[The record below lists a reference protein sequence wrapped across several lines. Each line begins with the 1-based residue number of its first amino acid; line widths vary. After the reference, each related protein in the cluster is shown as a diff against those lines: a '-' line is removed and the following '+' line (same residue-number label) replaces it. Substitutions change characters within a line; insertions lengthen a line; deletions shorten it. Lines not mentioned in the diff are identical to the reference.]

1 MSFLVNLAWMIASTV
16 VSALLAPKA
25 ENAKASGL
33 GDFTEPTALEGRPL
47 PLVLGTCK
55 LTGPNVMW
63 WGHLSHGRIRRKSG
77 LFSATTIG
85 YKYYL
90 GMQLGLCVG
99 PIDAI
104 EDIYAGDKSLRK
116 EDEKRRLTLS
126 EGAMTAF
133 RDDGTYDSAGA
144 AFPWLAQGGHKEVE
158 IYDLAELFGGEEREG
173 GIGGRIHAYFG
184 AADQPADPYLV
195 EQFGGAAPAYRGLC
209 YLRLGGPKKGFYVG
223 TQKTV
228 KDWAPVVRHCPVPCG
243 LSSAKGNIG
252 GSANIAYACAWLLTL
267 ASDYGGFGVSTSRL
281 DLPTFQAAADR
292 LYAEGLGISLVMDT
306 QKSRDA
312 WLSELLRIAD
322 GVLYTDPQTG
332 LWTLK
337 LIRADYDPAT
347 LPELTVDDTL
357 EAPAVTRPSWGDT
370 INQVLVRYTDRSQD
384 YTTRTV
390 QARDAA
396 NIRARG
402 GEVASETV
410 DYLAVDNA
418 AAANRLVARDLQTR
432 AYPLAQIQGLKANRK
447 AWAWRPG
454 QPFKLT
460 WPAQGYSG
468 MVCRVTKIRYG
479 TLENPEITLDAVED
493 IFGLEVAQ
501 YAPPPASG
509 WVDPAAAPVA
519 LEAQGLVEAPH
530 WMVGETRQVLAL
542 GTPGDGTSTAAQ
554 VWTNEGAGYLRT
566 AQLDPL
572 TPSGTLAAACAARTA
587 GLDAAGFTVSGDL
600 ADLVAE
606 STNADG
612 RAAGAN
618 LALVGAEWMSW
629 TTCTP
634 NADGTFTFS
643 GVLRGVM
650 DTVPVDHAAGER
662 VWFVTEGAVPLRP
675 TPYAA
680 DLTCRAKLL
689 PVNEL
694 GTLALASAAELQL
707 TTTSRAWRPLPPGY
721 VRLNGS
727 TYASWPTTTTGDVT
741 LSWAW
746 RARTTQASGAPLV
759 SQDDPASASPEGT
772 LQVEALVGGV
782 VRRTW
787 TGLTATSLT
796 YTLAQ
801 RQADDADAAK
811 AVAFRITPVNGSLT
825 GTVRLTPG
833 FVMG

>member
-55 LTGPNVMW
+55 LAGPNVMW
-63 WGHLSHGRIRRKSG
+63 WGNLSHGRVRRKSG

-133 RDDGTYDSAGA
+133 RDDGTYDSAGG
-144 AFPWLAQGGHKEVE
+144 AFPWLAPGGHKEVE

-267 ASDYGGFGVSTSRL
+267 ASDYGGFGVSASRL

-332 LWTLK
+332 LWALK
-337 LIRADYDPAT
+337 LVRADYDPDT
-347 LPELTVDDTL
+347 LPDPDHRLVHRQRRL
-357 EAPAVTRPSWGDT
+357 LLHRFA
-370 INQVLVRYTDRSQD
+370 NQTDR
-384 YTTRTV
+384 
-390 QARDAA
+390 
-396 NIRARG
+396 
-402 GEVASETV
+402 
-410 DYLAVDNA
+410 
-418 AAANRLVARDLQTR
+418 
-432 AYPLAQIQGLKANRK
+432 
-447 AWAWRPG
+447 
-454 QPFKLT
+454 
-460 WPAQGYSG
+460 
-468 MVCRVTKIRYG
+468 
-479 TLENPEITLDAVED
+479 
-493 IFGLEVAQ
+493 
-501 YAPPPASG
+501 
-509 WVDPAAAPVA
+509 
-519 LEAQGLVEAPH
+519 
-530 WMVGETRQVLAL
+530 
-542 GTPGDGTSTAAQ
+542 
-554 VWTNEGAGYLRT
+554 
-566 AQLDPL
+566 
-572 TPSGTLAAACAARTA
+572 
-587 GLDAAGFTVSGDL
+587 
-600 ADLVAE
+600 
-606 STNADG
+606 
-612 RAAGAN
+612 
-618 LALVGAEWMSW
+618 
-629 TTCTP
+629 
-634 NADGTFTFS
+634 
-643 GVLRGVM
+643 
-650 DTVPVDHAAGER
+650 
-662 VWFVTEGAVPLRP
+662 AVPQLWRI
-675 TPYAA
+675 
-680 DLTCRAKLL
+680 L
-689 PVNEL
+689 P
-694 GTLALASAAELQL
+694 
-707 TTTSRAWRPLPPGY
+707 RC
-721 VRLNGS
+721 
-727 TYASWPTTTTGDVT
+727 
-741 LSWAW
+741 
-746 RARTTQASGAPLV
+746 
-759 SQDDPASASPEGT
+759 
-772 LQVEALVGGV
+772 
-782 VRRTW
+782 
-787 TGLTATSLT
+787 
-796 YTLAQ
+796 
-801 RQADDADAAK
+801 
-811 AVAFRITPVNGSLT
+811 
-825 GTVRLTPG
+825 
-833 FVMG
+833 